1 MYVGDKHHK
10 MILAPKTSTGLFR
23 IRVKGS
29 EYEID
34 QSQLKKLA
42 DVVKIKTIVNTFLI
56 SKGFQ
61 IDIYYNPPVIMCWI
75 GSISEPIPNE
85 WWITE

>member
-1 MYVGDKHHK
+1 

-29 EYEID
+29 EYEVD
-34 QSQLKKLA
+34 KNQLTKLA
-42 DVVKIKTIVNTFLI
+42 NIPSLKTIVNTFLI

-61 IDIYYNPPVIMCWI
+61 IDIYYNPPEIMLWI
-75 GSISEPIPNE
+75 GSINEPIPSK
-85 WWITE
+85 WWIYD